1 MSLND
6 PLANALSTIMNG
18 DKVAKKKV
26 TIIPTS
32 KVISRVMQVLH
43 EHNYLGSV
51 ELVEDSK
58 GNTLTINLIGKI
70 NKCGAI
76 KPRFPITV
84 SDFEKFEKRFLPAKD
99 FGLLII
105 STSQG
110 VMTQYEAKKKGIGG
124 KLIAY
129 CY

>member
-6 PLANALSTIMNG
+6 PLSNALSSLQNG
-18 DKVAKKKV
+18 ERVAKKSIV
-26 TIIPTS
+26 VRPTS
-32 KVISRVMQVLH
+32 KIIQNVFDVLKDN
-43 EHNYLGSV
+43 NYVG
-51 ELVEDSK
+51 EYEIAEDSK
-58 GNTLTINLIGKI
+58 GASMTVNMLGKI

-76 KPRFPITV
+76 KPRFPIKTTE
-84 SDFEKFEKRFLPAKD
+84 FEKFEKRYLPAKD
-99 FGLLII
+99 FGLLVI

-110 VMTQYEAKKKGIGG
+110 FMTQYDAKKKGIGG

>member
-6 PLANALSTIMNG
+6 PLASALSTVLNG
-18 DKVAKKKV
+18 EKVAKKTV
-26 TIIPTS
+26 NIMPTS
-32 KVISRVMQVLH
+32 KVITSVMNVLN
-43 EHNYLGSV
+43 EGGYVGSV
-51 ELVEDSK
+51 ETIEDSK

-84 SDFEKFEKRFLPAKD
+84 SDFEKYEKRYLPAKD

-110 VMTQYEAKKKGIGG
+110 LMTQYDAKKKGIGG